1 MMMMIARDSMEYYVY
16 YKNAIIAHRSPS
28 NPSLLIEVL
37 PLYHH
42 AEDSFLLYDMID
54 PLPKSWIVPQYDDS
68 FWIPTSEIGRTHPD
82 GNAYIRVHMQVPH
95 VYANQ
100 VLLRMTV
107 QSAVEVYVSGK
118 LLFSEGLTAVNED
131 RHYRPIITMPLQPI
145 TYSHEIP
152 LQLVVEDMVIAV
164 KLLTSAEEDY
174 PLVFAMEVVMITA
187 EESQVT
193 SITTK
198 FDASPSLVVVC
209 LNKRE

>member
-1 MMMMIARDSMEYYVY
+1 MIARDTMEYYIY
-16 YKNAIIAHRSPS
+16 YKNAVIAHRSPS

-42 AEDSFLLYDMID
+42 AEDTFLRFDMMD
-54 PLPKSWIVPQYDDS
+54 PLPKNWIVPQYDDS
-68 FWIPTSEIGRTHPD
+68 FWMSTSEIGRTNPD
-82 GNAYIRVHMQVPH
+82 GNAYVRVHTQVPH
-95 VYANQ
+95 AYANQ
-100 VLLRMTV
+100 MILRITV
-107 QSAVEVYVSGK
+107 RSAVEVYISGK
-118 LLFSEGLTAVNED
+118 LLFSKGLTAVNDD
-131 RHYRPIITMPLQPI
+131 RHYQPIITMPLQPI

-198 FDASPSLVVVC
+198 LDASPSLVVVC
-209 LNKRE
+209 LNE